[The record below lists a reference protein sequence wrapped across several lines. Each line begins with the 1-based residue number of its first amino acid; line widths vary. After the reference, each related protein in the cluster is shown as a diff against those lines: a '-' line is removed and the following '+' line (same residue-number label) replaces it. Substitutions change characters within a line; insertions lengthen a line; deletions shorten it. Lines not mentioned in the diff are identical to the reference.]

1 MNGGIPQGIP
11 EKPRS
16 AAAEGR
22 AADFDFARDT
32 ESLSD
37 QEETMVLDKK
47 IAVLQAQKQEGR
59 KFIAGT
65 TNKKMID
72 IAEKN
77 ENAIDA
83 HIAELELE
91 KQELLGQK
99 PN

>member
-1 MNGGIPQGIP
+1 MNAMPQGVP
-11 EKPRS
+11 EKRKS
-16 AAAEGR
+16 AAAEGK
-22 AADFDFARDT
+22 AADFEFARDT
-32 ESLSD
+32 ESLSG
-37 QEETMVLDKK
+37 QEETMALDKK
-47 IAVLQAQKQEGR
+47 IEVLQAQKQEGR

-65 TNKKMID
+65 TNEKMID

-91 KQELLGQK
+91 KQTLLGQK